1 MAADGRRGPGVW
13 TVLGLIL
20 LAGSVGVSAWW
31 LRRPKPEPEG
41 PAAADVDQLDV
52 FCTGR
57 VDAAK
62 QVIPLEPSLAGRVV
76 KIGDDVA
83 EGATVSAGKE
93 VFRLDDAAAQARL
106 AQAKAAVEAARVELD
121 AAKADKQ
128 RFAKQVEMKRHL
140 LAAAAARVEAAKK
153 VLQQRVEQTKV
164 TPLGT
169 PEKEAMQAQILEL
182 EELEK
187 AEKLQLREIEDR
199 EAKGQ
204 GNDLRIRAADAKL
217 KAAQADESLA
227 DKAVKECVVTAP
239 EAGTVLRLQVSVGSI
254 VGPGSPIPP
263 VVFAPAGPLV
273 VRAEVDQE
281 SLGRVRVG
289 MAATVQDENRPDGP
303 ALKGRVKA
311 LSRYVAQKRTFVLE
325 PGEVN
330 DVRTVEC
337 VIELDSP
344 GAEELWIG
352 QRMRVRIL
360 RSADRPV
367 PPLAAAT
374 R

>member
-1 MAADGRRGPGVW
+1 MADGRRGPGVW

-41 PAAADVDQLDV
+41 PAASAADLLDV
-52 FCTGR
+52 YCTGR

-62 QVIPLEPSLAGRVV
+62 QVIPLEPSVAGRVV
-76 KIGDDVA
+76 KIGDEVA
-83 EGATVSAGKE
+83 EGAAVSVGKE
-93 VFRLDDAAAQARL
+93 IFRLDDTAAQARL
-106 AQAKAAVEAARVELD
+106 AQARAAVEAARIELD
-121 AAKADKQ
+121 AANADKQ
-128 RFAKQVEMKRHL
+128 RFARQVEAKRHL
-140 LAAAAARVEAAKK
+140 IAAASHRVEAAKK
-153 VLQQRVEQTKV
+153 ALEQREEQNKV
-164 TPLGT
+164 TPLGKA
-169 PEKEAMQAQILEL
+169 ERAAIQAQILEL

-187 AEKLQLREIEDR
+187 AEKLQLQEIEDR

-217 KAAQADESLA
+217 RAAQADETLA
-227 DKAVKECVVTAP
+227 DKAVRECVVVAP
-239 EAGTVLRLQVSVGSI
+239 DAGTVLRLQVSVGSI
-254 VGPGSPIPP
+254 VGPGSPVAP

-360 RSADRPV
+360 RSADRPTV
-367 PPLAAAT
+367 PLAAAG

>member
-31 LRRPKPEPEG
+31 LRRPKPEPEA
-41 PAAADVDQLDV
+41 PTASADLLDV
-52 FCTGR
+52 YCTGR

-76 KIGDDVA
+76 KIGDEVV
-83 EGATVSAGKE
+83 EGGTVSAGRE
-93 VFRLDDAAAQARL
+93 IFRLDDSAAQARL
-106 AQAKAAVEAARVELD
+106 AQAKAAVEAARIDLD

-128 RFAKQVEMKRHL
+128 RFPKQVEAKRHL
-140 LAAAAARVEAAKK
+140 IAAATARVEAAKK
-153 VLQQRVEQTKV
+153 ALEQRVEQQKV
-164 TPLGT
+164 TPLGKA
-169 PEKEAMQAQILEL
+169 EKEAIEAQILEL
-182 EELEK
+182 AELEK
-187 AEKLQLREIEDR
+187 AETLQLQEIEDR

-217 KAAQADESLA
+217 KAAQADEKLA
-227 DKAVKECVVTAP
+227 DKAVKECVVVAP

-254 VGPGSPIPP
+254 VGPGSPIAP

-344 GAEELWIG
+344 GADELWIG

-360 RSADRPV
+360 RSADRPSA
-367 PPLAAAT
+367 PLAAAG

>member
-1 MAADGRRGPGVW
+1 MSDGRRGPGVW
-13 TVLGLIL
+13 TVLGLML

-31 LRRPKPEPEG
+31 LRRPKPEIEA
-41 PAAADVDQLDV
+41 PAAADLLDV

-76 KIGDDVA
+76 KIGDEVT
-83 EGATVSAGKE
+83 EGGMVSAGKE
-93 VFRLDDAAAQARL
+93 IFRLDDSAAQARL
-106 AQAKAAVEAARVELD
+106 AQAKAAVAAAEVELD
-121 AAKADKQ
+121 AAKADKE
-128 RFAKQVEMKRHL
+128 RFAKQVEAKRHL
-140 LAAAAARVEAAKK
+140 ITAAGHKVEQARQY
-153 VLQQRVEQTKV
+153 LQQREEQEKV
-164 TPLGT
+164 TPTPLGKA
-169 PEKEAMQAQILEL
+169 EKAAMRSQILEY

-187 AEKLQLREIEDR
+187 AEKLQLHEIEDR

-204 GNDLRIRAADAKL
+204 GTALRIRAADAKL
-217 KAAQADESLA
+217 KAAQADETLA

-239 EAGTVLRLQVSVGSI
+239 ETGTVLRLQVSVGSI
-254 VGPGSPIPP
+254 VGPGSPVAP

-311 LSRYVAQKRTFVLE
+311 LSRYVAQKRAFVLE

-360 RSADRPV
+360 RSADHPSSPV
-367 PPLAAAT
+367 AAAG

>member
-1 MAADGRRGPGVW
+1 MAEARRGPGVW
-13 TVLGLIL
+13 TVLGLLL
-20 LAGSVGVSAWW
+20 LAGSVGFSAWW
-31 LRRPKPEPEG
+31 LRRPKPEPEA
-41 PAAADVDQLDV
+41 PASAADQLDV

-62 QVIPLEPSLAGRVV
+62 QVIPLEPSIAGRVV
-76 KIGDDVA
+76 RIGDEIVENVTVA
-83 EGATVSAGKE
+83 AGRE
-93 VFRLDDAAAQARL
+93 IFRLDDTAAQARL
-106 AQAKAAVEAARVELD
+106 AQAKAAVAAAQVELD

-128 RFAKQVEMKRHL
+128 RFAKQVEAKQHL
-140 LAAAAARVEAAKK
+140 INAASHRVEAAEKY
-153 VLQQRVEQTKV
+153 LQQRTDQEKV
-164 TPLGT
+164 TPLGKA
-169 PEKEAMQAQILEL
+169 EKEALDAQILEL
-182 EELEK
+182 KELEK
-187 AEKLQLREIEDR
+187 AEKLQLKEIEDR

-204 GNDLRIRAADAKL
+204 GTDLRIRAADAKL
-217 KAAQADESLA
+217 LAAQADETLA
-227 DKAVKECVVTAP
+227 DKAVKECVVVAP
-239 EAGTVLRLQVSVGSI
+239 DAGTVLRLQVSVGSI
-254 VGPGSPIPP
+254 VGPGSPVPP

-311 LSRYVAQKRTFVLE
+311 LSRYVAQRRTFVLE

-360 RSADRPV
+360 RSADRP
-367 PPLAAAT
+367 LADAG